1 MGVGNAVII
10 IKNPSPTEQG
20 TLRFVVPAGQS
31 ILSALES
38 IGISMQQPLVAV
50 VNGTTADMTYLLQP
64 VDVVQ
69 CFPQIAGGTAR
80 R

>member
-10 IKNPSPTEQG
+10 IKNPSQTEKG

-38 IGISMQQPLVAV
+38 VGILMQQPLVAV
-50 VNGTTADMTYLLQP
+50 VNGTTADMAYLIQP
-64 VDVVQ
+64 LDVVQ
-69 CFPQIAGGTAR
+69 CFPQIAGGSSR